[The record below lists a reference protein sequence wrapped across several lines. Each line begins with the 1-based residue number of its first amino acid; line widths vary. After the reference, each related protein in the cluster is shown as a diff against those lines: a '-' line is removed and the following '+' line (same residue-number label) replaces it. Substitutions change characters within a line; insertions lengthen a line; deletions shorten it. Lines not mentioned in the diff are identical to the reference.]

1 MGLLEKAGKIQ
12 SEDEAVPA
20 AEDDAPATVVLPDPE
35 PVREKPAKKSRL
47 RREKKAKKA
56 TREKKVRTPRV
67 MPDGFDAATR
77 GQAVLRRFVDFL
89 VSYGWSVPL
98 IAITAWGSYFNPTPF
113 VILGLALM
121 SLNLVIVPRNSGRTI
136 GNWVSRTSY
145 VNTRGNSPFY
155 AYPALKG
162 LTFIFVMLG
171 LFTVFSFTSQGMPES
186 DLGKVG
192 TIGGMLVL
200 LPPLVDWLMN
210 RFGSSDQGLW
220 ETLFGGVWLVRTT
233 KTDDAKGFWKRLE
246 SIADYTESKGLLED
260 ESGTE

>member
-35 PVREKPAKKSRL
+35 PVKEKPAKKSRL

-56 TREKKVRTPRV
+56 TREKK
-67 MPDGFDAATR
+67 DAATR

>member
-1 MGLLEKAGKIQ
+1 
-12 SEDEAVPA
+12 
-20 AEDDAPATVVLPDPE
+20 
-35 PVREKPAKKSRL
+35 
-47 RREKKAKKA
+47 
-56 TREKKVRTPRV
+56 
-67 MPDGFDAATR
+67 
-77 GQAVLRRFVDFL
+77 
-89 VSYGWSVPL
+89 
-98 IAITAWGSYFNPTPF
+98 
-113 VILGLALM
+113 M